1 MRRQT
6 RRSDSMRACIFCGEQ
21 ASTKEDAWPPRW
33 LTRRFPASESAYV
46 EAERGGVSLGKWR
59 TSSPNIRVGC
69 VCAACNNG
77 WMSRLEETASL
88 IIEPLF
94 EQQRHTVDARSL
106 PTLAAWAVKTAM
118 VLENV
123 SDQPRFYSDS
133 ERAQLRLTNT
143 IPRRACVWLVAC
155 VEQDTIYAEAKYL
168 FGGDKSPELYGVS
181 TTMAFGLLAIQ
192 VLALR
197 VPAWIPADTEVTIQS
212 HEGPWNEVL
221 VPVWPVHQA
230 NLTWPPRQGLLGES
244 GLEVLANRFISAAG
258 AAA

>member
-1 MRRQT
+1 MRMRRQP
-6 RRSDSMRACIFCGEQ
+6 RRSNSMRACVFCGER
-21 ASTKEDAWPPRW
+21 ASSKEDAWPPQW
-33 LTRRFPASESAYV
+33 LTRRFPATESAQV
-46 EAERGGVSLGKWR
+46 EAERGGVPLGKWY

-77 WMSRLEETASL
+77 WMHRLEETASR

-94 EQQRHTVDARSL
+94 EQRQHSIDARSL

-123 SDQPRFYSDS
+123 SPDRPRFYSDS
-133 ERAQLRLTNT
+133 ERTQLRLTNT

-168 FGGDKSPELYGVS
+168 FGGDRSPGLCGVV

-197 VPAWIPADTEVTIQS
+197 VPTGTPADVEVTIQS
-212 HEGPWNEVL
+212 SEGPWDEVL
-221 VPVWPVHQA
+221 APVWPVHQI

-244 GLEVLANRFISAAG
+244 GL
-258 AAA
+258 